1 MSKFSFRKKK
11 TSQTKQPVIT
21 NELVFNPY
29 NSNNRLISKEE
40 VQHILSLCDIE
51 YEIQNLSL
59 FQKAFIDKSYS
70 QEYINSH
77 LVKHKNLTLAENT
90 EGALPIQKDSYERIE
105 FLGDA
110 IIELAAV
117 SYIFQR
123 FTEQNEKLMHRV
135 KTNIVDRYA
144 LSKFAKVLGM
154 DKFLVLSKQAE
165 EKNKRE
171 DVKKLCDIFEAF
183 IGALY
188 IDVNGRKED
197 YRDLRFDGMSNIGFQ
212 VCEAFYINI
221 VEEEIDFEDI
231 IANDSNHK
239 SKLIQYYQHNFQI
252 TPTFRVLRKE
262 IDGDGDG
269 DDDDCIITMAVLD
282 NKGDVLVTADGET
295 EKQAEQNVARVALEK
310 LKAFVINE

>member
-1 MSKFSFRKKK
+1 M
-11 TSQTKQPVIT
+11 
-21 NELVFNPY
+21 
-29 NSNNRLISKEE
+29 
-40 VQHILSLCDIE
+40 
-51 YEIQNLSL
+51 
-59 FQKAFIDKSYS
+59 
-70 QEYINSH
+70 
-77 LVKHKNLTLAENT
+77 VKHKNLTLAENT
-90 EGALPIQKDSYERIE
+90 DVALPIQKESYERLE

-123 FTEQNEKLMHRV
+123 FTGQNEKLMHRV

-165 EKNKRE
+165 DKNKRE

-183 IGALY
+183 MGALY
-188 IDVNGRKED
+188 QDVNGRTED
-197 YRDLRFDGMSNIGFQ
+197 YRDIKFDGISNIGFQ
-212 VCEAFYINI
+212 VCESFYINM

-252 TPTFRVLRKE
+252 TPTFKVLRKE
-262 IDGDGDG
+262 VDGDD

-282 NKGDVLVTADGET
+282 NKGEVLVTADGET
-295 EKQAEQNVARVALEK
+295 EKQAEAKCGSCCIRKIKSIYN
-310 LKAFVINE
+310 

>member
-11 TSQTKQPVIT
+11 TSQTKQSVIT

-29 NSNNRLISKEE
+29 NSKNRLISKEE

-51 YEIQNLSL
+51 YEINNLQL
-59 FQKAFIDKSYS
+59 FQTAFIDKSYS
-70 QEYINSH
+70 KEYINSH

-90 EGALPIQKDSYERIE
+90 DVALPIQKESYERLE

-123 FTEQNEKLMHRV
+123 FTGQNEKLMHRV

-165 EKNKRE
+165 DKNKRE
-171 DVKKLCDIFEAF
+171 DVKKLCDVFEAF
-183 IGALY
+183 MGALY
-188 IDVNGRKED
+188 QDVNDRTED
-197 YRDLRFDGMSNIGFQ
+197 YRDIKFDGISNIGFQ
-212 VCEAFYINI
+212 VCESFYINM

-252 TPTFRVLRKE
+252 TPTFKVLRKE
-262 IDGDGDG
+262 IDGDGD
-269 DDDDCIITMAVLD
+269 DDDDCIVTMAVLD
-282 NKGDVLVTADGET
+282 NKGEVLVTADGET
-295 EKQAEQNVARVALEK
+295 EKQAEQNVARVALQK